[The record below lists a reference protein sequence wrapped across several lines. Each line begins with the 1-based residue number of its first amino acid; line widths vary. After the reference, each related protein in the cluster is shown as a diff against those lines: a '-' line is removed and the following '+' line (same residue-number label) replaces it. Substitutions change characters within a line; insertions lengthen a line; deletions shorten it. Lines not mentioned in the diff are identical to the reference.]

1 MLNGG
6 AGADRY
12 VFDSGLNGAT
22 NVDQLVGF
30 SAIDD
35 TIVLDQTI
43 FSRLSNG
50 SLLASRFATGAAA
63 HDSNDRPND
72 RIIYCSATGNMS
84 YDAEWQRGGAQILF
98 AQVAAGTLLTNADFL
113 VVP

>member
-63 HDSNDRPND
+63 HDSNDR
-72 RIIYCSATGNMS
+72 IIYCSATGNMS
-84 YDAEWQRGGAQILF
+84 YDADGSGAGRRSCSHRLRP
-98 AQVAAGTLLTNADFL
+98 
-113 VVP
+113 VPC

>member
-1 MLNGG
+1 VLNGG

-63 HDSNDRPND
+63 HDSNDR
-72 RIIYCSATGNMS
+72 IIYDSATGS
-84 YDAEWQRGGAQILF
+84 IFYDADGSGGGGQILF
-98 AQVAAGTLLTNADFL
+98 AQVAAGTTLTNADFL